1 MLDSKLKSSCKELHV
16 RDEGLIVELKKRSH
30 ELGTCLF
37 GGIAEVIHLNLDK
50 VLIVTDELRGVI
62 VVGLDLCF
70 CGSEVVVEYF
80 VKDDLLVLGVNL
92 Q

>member
-1 MLDSKLKSSCKELHV
+1 MLDSKLKGGCKELHV
-16 RDEGLIVELKKRSH
+16 LDEGLIVEFKKRSH
-30 ELGTCLF
+30 KLGTGLF
-37 GGIAEVIHLNLDK
+37 GGIAEVIHLNLNK

-62 VVGLDLCF
+62 VVGLGLGL
-70 CGSEVVVEYF
+70 CGSEVVVEHL